1 MPGNYLGKKQQE
13 TSGDSREDERTSK
26 PQWICLG
33 EMKKRI
39 FPELSYGDQWD
50 SGIVPVTRIYLLQWL
65 VKLCV
70 YTNWPADAI
79 MQDIIDKFFLSV
91 AHWNH

>member
-1 MPGNYLGKKQQE
+1 MLQTGKFTKGLSVWWCVFFIIIYLFLMPGNYLGKKQQE

-39 FPELSYGDQWD
+39 FPELRYGDQ
-50 SGIVPVTRIYLLQWL
+50 
-65 VKLCV
+65 
-70 YTNWPADAI
+70 
-79 MQDIIDKFFLSV
+79 
-91 AHWNH
+91 